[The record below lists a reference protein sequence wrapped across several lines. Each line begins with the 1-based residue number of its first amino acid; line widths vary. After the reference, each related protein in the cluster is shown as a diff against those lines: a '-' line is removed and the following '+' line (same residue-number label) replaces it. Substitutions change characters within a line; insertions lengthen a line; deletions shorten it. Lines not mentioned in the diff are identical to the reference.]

1 MTFAA
6 SGASLSEDASG
17 GSLARQSPTRHR
29 HPRQRQR
36 TREIPESL
44 TVSVSAVHP
53 GHGTFGYAE
62 LLEGVV
68 ATPHGP
74 AAVSFLVAQRLAGDV
89 AESAKFAISFRTED
103 HADGVT
109 YRVDAAELLGG
120 IVRAYFEQQ
129 KGDRPLE
136 DSDQEPE

>member
-1 MTFAA
+1 M
-6 SGASLSEDASG
+6 
-17 GSLARQSPTRHR
+17 ARQSQTRQR
-29 HPRQRQR
+29 HTRQRQKP
-36 TREIPESL
+36 REIPDSL

-53 GHGTFGYAE
+53 GQGTFGYAE

-68 ATPHGP
+68 ATRHGP

-89 AESAKFAISFRTED
+89 AESAKFAISFRTEE
-103 HADGVT
+103 HAEGVT

-129 KGDRPLE
+129 RGDRPLGE
-136 DSDQEPE
+136 QEAADDS

>member
-1 MTFAA
+1 M
-6 SGASLSEDASG
+6 
-17 GSLARQSPTRHR
+17 ARQSQTRQR
-29 HPRQRQR
+29 HSRQRQKSAA
-36 TREIPESL
+36 IPDSL

-53 GHGTFGYAE
+53 GQGTFGYAE

-68 ATPHGP
+68 ATRHGP

-89 AESAKFAISFRTED
+89 AESAKFAISFRTEE
-103 HADGVT
+103 HTEGVT

-129 KGDRPLE
+129 EGDRPLG
-136 DSDQEPE
+136 EPNEEAE